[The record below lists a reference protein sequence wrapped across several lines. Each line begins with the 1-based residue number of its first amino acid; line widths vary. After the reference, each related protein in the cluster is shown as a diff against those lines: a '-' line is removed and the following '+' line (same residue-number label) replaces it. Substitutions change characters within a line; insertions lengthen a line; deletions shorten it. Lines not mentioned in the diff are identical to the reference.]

1 MKTELLEEKV
11 TELVDA
17 LQQGNLPVGLWI
29 AEKLL
34 RYIEEDKFFNV
45 EPRKAVAYPRT
56 MAAKE
61 EQMIKEALE
70 RNAGFRKE
78 TADELGMSER
88 TLYRK
93 LKKYN
98 LCEHIK
104 D

>member
-1 MKTELLEEKV
+1 MKTKLLEEKV
-11 TELVDA
+11 SELIDA

-29 AEKLL
+29 SEKLL
-34 RYIEEDKFFNV
+34 RYIQEDKFFNA
-45 EPRKAVAYPRT
+45 EPEPTVKKSTYPKT

-61 EQMIKEALE
+61 EQIIKEALE

-93 LKKYN
+93 LKKYG
-98 LCEHIK
+98 LDE
-104 D
+104 